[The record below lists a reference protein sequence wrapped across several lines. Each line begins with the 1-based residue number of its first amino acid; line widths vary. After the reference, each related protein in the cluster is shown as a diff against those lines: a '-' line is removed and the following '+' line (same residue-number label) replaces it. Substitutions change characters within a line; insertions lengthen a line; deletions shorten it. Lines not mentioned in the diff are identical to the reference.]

1 MFALAHIAPRKKKK
15 KKKKNG
21 KKKKQT
27 AQRRRRESDLDDGDM
42 IHRRNQQK
50 SRENTRKDTYSSQRW
65 RCVVLKERRKAEF
78 FFCQA
83 VVARTRTE
91 KNECKREKSCES
103 NDAIRE
109 TCGALCVAAQRKRE
123 PDKNGDF
130 LWSRT
135 TARTRAEMSATV
147 LILTAVLVSVAVA
160 NKDDSNSGRFN
171 WGSESRTT
179 ETDSALTSS
188 SSEKS
193 TSDSLDSDDLR
204 EARLARDQ
212 RRIEVAVQQ
221 ALLKDRADNKFPAK
235 PSYTTK
241 SYQLSF
247 TTLSDTVR

>member
-1 MFALAHIAPRKKKK
+1 MLI
-15 KKKKNG
+15 
-21 KKKKQT
+21 
-27 AQRRRRESDLDDGDM
+27 
-42 IHRRNQQK
+42 
-50 SRENTRKDTYSSQRW
+50 
-65 RCVVLKERRKAEF
+65 F
-78 FFCQA
+78 FFAKQWSRGCA
-83 VVARTRTE
+83 PS
-91 KNECKREKSCES
+91 KNECKSKNSCES
-103 NDAIRE
+103 NDTIRE

-160 NKDDSNSGRFN
+160 NKDNSNSGRFN

-179 ETDSALTSS
+179 ESDSALTSS
-188 SSEKS
+188 SSEKT